1 MEYSIHEQK
10 VYNNSSLIVEQKT
23 EYETQLKNRDELL
36 ELLDLFMEGGSFH
49 NSVILEKKAC
59 IKNKYDPLIKE
70 SKRILYNSERR
81 LQYNLNKC

>member
-10 VYNNSSLIVEQKT
+10 VYNNSSLIVEQRT

-36 ELLDLFMEGGSFH
+36 DLLDLFMEGGSFH
-49 NSVILEKKAC
+49 NSVILEKKAY
-59 IKNKYDPLIKE
+59 IKTKYDHLIKE

-81 LQYNLNKC
+81 LQYNLNMC